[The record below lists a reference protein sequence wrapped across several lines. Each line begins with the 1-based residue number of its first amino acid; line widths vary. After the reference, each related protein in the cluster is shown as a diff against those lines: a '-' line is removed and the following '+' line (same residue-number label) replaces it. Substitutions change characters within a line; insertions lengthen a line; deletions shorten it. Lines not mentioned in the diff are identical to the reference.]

1 MLYSNHI
8 NNKESSMANLL
19 LAVTLILWGLSLLS
33 VITISATVL
42 GIFALVSGILFLVGG
57 WVVLPAFPTR
67 RVQ

>member
-1 MLYSNHI
+1 
-8 NNKESSMANLL
+8 MANLL